1 MMRTITR
8 AVVLVAS
15 LLLGAVASGCATVRP
30 WQRGRLS
37 DPCMIFDADQGQAA
51 YAAHWQD
58 AREASTGGS
67 GVQSGG
73 CGCK

>member
-1 MMRTITR
+1 MKRTIAG
-8 AVVLVAS
+8 AVVLAAG
-15 LLLGAVASGCATVRP
+15 LLLGAAASGCATVRP

-37 DPCMIFDADQGQAA
+37 DSCMIFDADAGQAA
-51 YAAHWQD
+51 YTAHWQD